1 MPVDLLVAGGGPVG
15 LAVAIEAALAGLE
28 PVVIEPRAGTLDK
41 ACGESL
47 TPAALGALVR
57 WGVEAEGA
65 PIAGFRYTDERRTV
79 EHRLEGRAGRG
90 VRRTV
95 LHDALRARAD
105 ALGVT
110 IHRAAV
116 ESIEPD
122 GTGVAAAGLRARY
135 LVGADGLHSRVRRL
149 AGLAAP
155 ASPRRRYGLRRHYR
169 LAPWTDLVEVHW
181 LPGAEVYVTPVG
193 PDTVG
198 VAVLGPRG
206 VAFDAAVAAC
216 PALATRLHGAPRGD
230 LRGAGPLRQRTTAR
244 TAGRVALA
252 GDAAGYVDALTGE
265 GLAVGF
271 ATAVAVVDALGADD
285 LPSYERSWRRVTRA
299 SRVLTLGVAGLAASP
314 LRAAIVP
321 AAAAVPGAF
330 AAAVERLAS
339 AASPVRPSVGT
350 GRIVP

>member
-1 MPVDLLVAGGGPVG
+1 MPVDVLVAGGGPVG

-28 PVVIEPRAGTLDK
+28 AVVAEPRPGTLDK

-47 TPAALGALVR
+47 TPAALGALAR
-57 WGVEAEGA
+57 WGVDPEGP
-65 PIAGFRYTDERRTV
+65 PIAGFRYTDERRAA
-79 EHRLEGRAGRG
+79 EHRLRGAAGRG

-95 LHDALRARAD
+95 LHAALAARAD

-110 IHRAAV
+110 VRRAAV
-116 ESIEPD
+116 ESIEQDPA
-122 GTGVAAAGLRARY
+122 GVSAADVRARY

-155 ASPRRRYGLRRHYR
+155 ASPRRRYGIRRHFR
-169 LAPWTDLVEVHW
+169 IEPWTDLVEVHW

-193 PDTVG
+193 RDIVG
-198 VAVLGPRG
+198 VAVLGARG
-206 VAFDAAVAAC
+206 VPFDAAVAAC
-216 PALATRLHGAPRGD
+216 PALARRLSGAVGGD
-230 LRGAGPLRQRTTAR
+230 LRGAGPLRQRSTAR

-271 ATAVAVVDALGADD
+271 ATATAVVAALATDD
-285 LPSYERSWRRVTRA
+285 LPSYERRWSRATRA
-299 SRVLTLGVAGLAASP
+299 SRLLTAGVAGLAASP
-314 LRAAIVP
+314 LRSAIVP
-321 AAAAVPGAF
+321 VAATVPGAF

-339 AASPVRPSVGT
+339 AASPVRSSVGT